1 MSVDAAAAR
10 FSLTPD
16 QEHLLGQADDFARKR
31 LAPLAQRMDDE
42 EWWPPE
48 LFADMGRHG
57 MLGATIGADYG
68 GAGMSLLE
76 AGLVVQAF
84 ALESRRRAEP
94 GRPRQP
100 VRQQHLP
107 QRRRHAAAALSA
119 EAVLGPVG
127 GLPRPDQAGAG
138 SDALRSMR
146 TRAVRDGD
154 VYRITGSKLY
164 ITNGPIADVCLL
176 YAKTIPDRGSKGIT
190 AFVVDTAT
198 PDSRWRRSWSRW
210 ASGDRRPPSWSS
222 TTWWFRPPTSSA
234 PSTRGTGW

>member
-84 ALESRRRAEP
+84 ARWNPA
-94 GRPRQP
+94 
-100 VRQQHLP
+100 V
-107 QRRRHAAAALSA
+107 ALSLVA
-119 EAVLGPVG
+119 HDNLCANNIYLNADDTLRQRYLPKLCSGQWVGCLGLTEP
-127 GLPRPDQAGAG
+127 GAG
-138 SDALRSMR
+138 SDALGSMR

-198 PDSRWRRSWSRW
+198 PGFQV
-210 ASGDRRPPSWSS
+210 AQKLVKMG
-222 TTWWFRPPTSSA
+222 FRGSQTA
-234 PSTRGTGW
+234 ELV